1 MDISGPYQSPYQ
13 RRYKRELGIQLGH
26 IWFSQKTSVNGYK
39 NQRFCRLRSQKP
51 QLSFP
56 DKAYSKP
63 PVVDHVSQGKGT
75 KEVACFP
82 STKYGII
89 NGLQNYQFP
98 PSCYLSMNPIICT
111 NHIIP
116 RSDEDVRRGKIFLFY
131 ETWSHAVICP
141 LYDALVPG
149 FPVEHWSFSLQWV
162 RRTLR

>member
-1 MDISGPYQSPYQ
+1 M
-13 RRYKRELGIQLGH
+13 
-26 IWFSQKTSVNGYK
+26 
-39 NQRFCRLRSQKP
+39 
-51 QLSFP
+51 
-56 DKAYSKP
+56 
-63 PVVDHVSQGKGT
+63 DHVSQGKGT

-98 PSCYLSMNPIICT
+98 PSCYLSVNPIICT

-131 ETWSHAVICP
+131 ETGSHAVICP

-149 FPVEHWSFSLQWV
+149 FPVEYFTGVFQFNGCVEHCDRRRV
-162 RRTLR
+162 RGKWKLPVSQQHGVEERVLSKRD